1 MLGHHGKELMLL
13 KRDSKPANKGFK
25 RKKLSVMGTYSEV
38 KAKGP
43 QMMQSTGKPQAP
55 GPKMQQ

>member
-1 MLGHHGKELMLL
+1 MLL

-43 QMMQSTGKPQAP
+43 QMMQSTGKPQPP
-55 GPKMQQ
+55 GPMMQQ